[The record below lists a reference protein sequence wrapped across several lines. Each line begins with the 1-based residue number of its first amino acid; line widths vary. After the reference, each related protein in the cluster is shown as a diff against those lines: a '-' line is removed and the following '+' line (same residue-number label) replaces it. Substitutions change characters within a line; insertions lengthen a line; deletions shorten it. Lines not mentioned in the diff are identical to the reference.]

1 MSLDDGPDGP
11 LEHTLLVVREVSVYK
26 IPPRQSS
33 GGYKCAEWLVGDKIW
48 GGRLRVVSVGD
59 KCEIRLEDS
68 NTGELFAACHVTP
81 GQRDASV
88 EAATDSS
95 RYFVLKIDDGRGRH
109 AFIGLGFAERNAA
122 FDFNV
127 ALTDHEKHVLNERQ
141 RADEVASGGA
151 ETAGEDSQPK
161 LDLKLKEGETIRISM
176 KKPSSSSSTST
187 SSKPSSSSS
196 VRVGILAPPPGSS
209 GIARLA
215 PPGSSGSTARLA
227 PPGTS
232 SSSSSRSSA
241 SGGRSAAATGGAA
254 TAAAATGGAGGGVSA
269 VPVSAPAGGGQVGAF
284 ADFSQIQ
291 SSLPSTT
298 QPASSKAPAS
308 SSNAPAAAGWA
319 TF

>member
-1 MSLDDGPDGP
+1 MSLDEGPDGP

-59 KCEIRLEDS
+59 TCEIRLEDS
-68 NTGELFAACHVTP
+68 NTGELFATCHVAP
-81 GQRDASV
+81 GRRDASV

-141 RADEVASGGA
+141 RASDVASA
-151 ETAGEDSQPK
+151 EADSAQEDSQPK
-161 LDLKLKEGETIRISM
+161 LDLKLKEGETIRINM
-176 KKPSSSSSTST
+176 KKPSSSTSSASSSSTSST
-187 SSKPSSSSS
+187 SSG
-196 VRVGILAPPPGSS
+196 RVAVLAPPPGSSSSS

-215 PPGSSGSTARLA
+215 PPVG
-227 PPGTS
+227 
-232 SSSSSRSSA
+232 SSSRSSF
-241 SGGRSAAATGGAA
+241 SGGSSS
-254 TAAAATGGAGGGVSA
+254 TAAAAAAGLA
-269 VPVSAPAGGGQVGAF
+269 APAGAVAAAAAARGGNMGAPGAPVGGGQSGAF
-284 ADFSQIQ
+284 ADFSQLQ
-291 SSLPSTT
+291 SSLPPAT
-298 QPASSKAPAS
+298 QPAP
-308 SSNAPAAAGWA
+308 SNPPTSTNPPAAAGWA